1 MANLNTSTLP
11 DLVAQGEIFWRKKA
25 DEVDMKMMNSGIYVV
40 DRFGF
45 QQGDT
50 RIYSEIDGENYAYN
64 KNEGDQSVEGKSQQG
79 YTKIMTLVTR
89 SITKTVTREMRDR
102 NKYPEIA
109 RIWTD
114 IGQTVL
120 KRRELDMTHRITF
133 GTATTYVDRDGI
145 TVDISVG
152 DTLALFSTAHTLRG
166 TATTYR
172 NIVPGNPQ
180 ISKGALEGAE
190 NVAVTNTLNQFGEKM
205 QVRYDILFTTD
216 DPNTVNTA
224 REFLKSTA
232 AISAPNAGVVNVYE
246 GKYRHEVLPLL
257 ATDAYGSP
265 DSTKAKYWGLCAS
278 TDTPLRASIEIDLDV
293 KTPAAMTNAE
303 DILTD
308 DWVYKA
314 LGSYG
319 LIGLSG
325 RGIILSQGTG
335 AA

>member
-1 MANLNTSTLP
+1 MANINTATLP

-25 DEVDMKMMNSGIYVV
+25 DEVPMQMMSSGIFLV

-50 RIYSEIDGENYAYN
+50 RIYSEIDGENFAKN

-79 YTKIMTLVTR
+79 YTKIMTLVSR
-89 SITKTVTREMRDR
+89 SLTKTVTREMRDR

-109 RIWTD
+109 RVWTD

-120 KRRELDMTHRITF
+120 RRRELDMNHRITF
-133 GTATTYVDRDGI
+133 GTATTYTDMDGI
-145 TVDISVG
+145 SNDISTG
-152 DTLALFSTAHTLRG
+152 DSQALFSTAHTLRG

-172 NIVPGNPQ
+172 NLLAGNPQ
-180 ISKGALEGAE
+180 ISKGSLEGIE
-190 NVAVTNTLNQFGEKM
+190 QLAVTQTLNQFGEKM
-205 QVRYDILFTTD
+205 TVRYDIMFTTD

-224 REFLKSTA
+224 RELLKSTA
-232 AISAPNAGVVNVYE
+232 SISAPNAGVVNVYE

-265 DSTKAKYWGLCAS
+265 DSTKAKYWGICAS

-319 LIGLSG
+319 LIALSG
-325 RGIILSQGTG
+325 RGIILSQGNG